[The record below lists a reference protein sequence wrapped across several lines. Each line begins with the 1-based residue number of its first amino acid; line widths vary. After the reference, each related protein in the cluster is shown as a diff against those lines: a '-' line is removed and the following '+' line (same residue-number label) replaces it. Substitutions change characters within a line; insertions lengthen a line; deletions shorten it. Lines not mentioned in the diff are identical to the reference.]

1 MARLFRMPEVAAGTA
16 EAILASW
23 SVAENSAVTAAE
35 PIATV
40 ETDKAAV
47 DIEADAD
54 ATVLKVLVDEGMTV
68 PVGAPIAVLAE
79 PGEVVHDV
87 DVLLAQ
93 LVGASPA
100 PGPASAGAPES
111 AAPHASPPAA
121 RPVAAAPGTPA
132 RADAATTRIFAS
144 PLARKRAAETGLDI
158 GEITASGP
166 GGRIV
171 RRDVEAAI
179 ARRGTPPPADITAGP
194 SVVAPATMS
203 ATPVLVTTSATPIPP
218 TPPAAPAPGAAAGP
232 AAPPRAA
239 SDGARIVPL
248 SRMRRAIAT
257 RLTQSKQSVP
267 HFYLRGACR
276 VGKLLALREEL
287 NTTAPVRISVN
298 DLVIKAAARAHAAV
312 PELNVCWEDDGIR
325 CFDTVD
331 IATAVATSTGLLT
344 PVLRSVDSLSIS
356 ALARQTQDLA
366 ARAEESA
373 LQPAELNGGTLTV
386 TNLGMFG
393 TEEFTAII
401 NPPQAAILAVGAA
414 RDEAVV
420 DDGQLS
426 VGKVMRVTL
435 SVDHRPVD
443 GVNAAH
449 WMRAFVALI
458 ENPLQILA

>member
-23 SVAENSAVTAAE
+23 SVAENSPVTAAE

-54 ATVLKVLVDEGMTV
+54 ATVLKVLVDEGTTV

-87 DVLLAQ
+87 GALLAQ

-100 PGPASAGAPES
+100 PGPASAGAPEP
-111 AAPHASPPAA
+111 AAPHSTPTAA
-121 RPVAAAPGTPA
+121 QPVAAAPGSPA
-132 RADAATTRIFAS
+132 RADAPTTRIFAS
-144 PLARKRAAETGLDI
+144 PLARKRAAEAGLGI

-179 ARRGTPPPADITAGP
+179 ARRGTPPP
-194 SVVAPATMS
+194 PAT
-203 ATPVLVTTSATPIPP
+203 
-218 TPPAAPAPGAAAGP
+218 PAPHAATGP
-232 AAPPRAA
+232 ATSPCVA
-239 SDGARIVPL
+239 SDGARIVPP

-267 HFYLRGACR
+267 HFYLRGVCR

-298 DLVIKAAARAHAAV
+298 DLVIKAAARAHGAV

-325 CFDTVD
+325 SFDTVD
-331 IATAVATSTGLLT
+331 IATAVTTSSGLLA

-356 ALARQTQDLA
+356 ALARQTRDLA
-366 ARAEESA
+366 TRAKEGA
-373 LQPAELNGGTLTV
+373 LRPAELDGGTLTV

-420 DDGQLS
+420 DDGRLS
-426 VGKVMRVTL
+426 VSKVMRVTL

-449 WMRAFVALI
+449 WMRTFVSLI
-458 ENPLQILA
+458 ENPLKILA

>member
-23 SVAENSAVTAAE
+23 SVAENSPVTAAE

-54 ATVLKVLVDEGMTV
+54 ATVLKVLVDEGTTV

-79 PGEVVHDV
+79 PGEVVQDI
-87 DVLLAQ
+87 DALLAQ

-100 PGPASAGAPES
+100 PEPASAGAPEP
-111 AAPHASPPAA
+111 AARHATPPAA
-121 RPVAAAPGTPA
+121 QPGAAAPGSPA
-132 RADAATTRIFAS
+132 RANTPTTRIFAS
-144 PLARKRAAETGLDI
+144 PLARKRAAEAGLEI
-158 GEITASGP
+158 GKITASGP

-179 ARRGTPPPADITAGP
+179 ARRGTPPPTDIAEGP
-194 SVVAPATMS
+194 AVAAPATTS
-203 ATPVLVTTSATPIPP
+203 TTPVLATTSATPMPTAPP
-218 TPPAAPAPGAAAGP
+218 EPGAAAGP

-239 SDGARIVPL
+239 PDGTRIVPP

-267 HFYLRGACR
+267 HFYLRGVCR

-287 NTTAPVRISVN
+287 NSTALVRISVN
-298 DLVIKAAARAHAAV
+298 DLVIKAAARAHGAV
-312 PELNVCWEDDGIR
+312 PDLNVCWEDDGIR
-325 CFDTVD
+325 SFDTVD
-331 IATAVATSTGLLT
+331 IATAVATSTGLFT

-366 ARAEESA
+366 TRANEGT
-373 LQPAELNGGTLTV
+373 LRPAELDGGTLTV

-420 DDGQLS
+420 DDGQISL
-426 VGKVMRVTL
+426 GKVMRVTL

-449 WMRAFVALI
+449 WMRAFVSLI